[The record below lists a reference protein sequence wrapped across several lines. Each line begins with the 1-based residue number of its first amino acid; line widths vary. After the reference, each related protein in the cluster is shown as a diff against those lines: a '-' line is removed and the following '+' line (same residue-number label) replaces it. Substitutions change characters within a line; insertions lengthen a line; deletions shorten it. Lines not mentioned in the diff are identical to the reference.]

1 MYAGGGK
8 RARKDTHKQHGTAIT
23 TTAKSKQ
30 RLNIYRSNTPGY
42 FRRAHHTHL
51 NKKGAKRTQLMAFI
65 SGALRSTKPTSLER
79 CGSAASRSSCSSFR
93 LFCAIS
99 VGSACDSLLS
109 SAATCGG

>member
-1 MYAGGGK
+1 MPH
-8 RARKDTHKQHGTAIT
+8 RI
-23 TTAKSKQ
+23 
-30 RLNIYRSNTPGY
+30 NI
-42 FRRAHHTHL
+42 RAHRTHL
-51 NKKGAKRTQLMAFI
+51 NKRARSVQPKTFKVVWR
-65 SGALRSTKPTSLER
+65 LRSTKPTSLER